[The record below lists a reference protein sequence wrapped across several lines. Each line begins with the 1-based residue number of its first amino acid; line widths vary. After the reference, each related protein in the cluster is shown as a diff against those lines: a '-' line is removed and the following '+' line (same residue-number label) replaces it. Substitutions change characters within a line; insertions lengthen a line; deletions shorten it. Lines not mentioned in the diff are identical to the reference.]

1 MTRKIITRTRDEV
14 YRLWIDA
21 LRSGKYPQTIYQLKR
36 DGKFCG
42 LGVVCDLAR
51 KDGGPEWDDG
61 LYRDSDYQL
70 PYQMSRFM
78 GLTQGDQNRL
88 ADLNDKSH
96 ATFAQIADYIEQ
108 RIMPKVLTRK

>member
-1 MTRKIITRTRDEV
+1 MTCKIITRTRAEV

-21 LRSGKYPQTIYQLKR
+21 LRSGQYRQTIYQLER

-42 LGVVCDLAR
+42 LGVVCELAR

-61 LYRDSDYQL
+61 LYLDSDYQL
-70 PYQMSRFM
+70 PRQMSRFM

-88 ADLNDKSH
+88 VNLNDKYR

-108 RIMPKVLTRK
+108 RIMPKALARP